1 MQYEKDTGGVLSSGR
16 RWYHD
21 ACGAAFALELVGERW
36 SLLIMREL
44 LFGPRRFGELR
55 DTLHGITAKVLTER
69 LEGLV
74 ATGIV
79 ARRKLPSPA
88 SVQVYELT
96 PWGQRSERA
105 IMELG
110 RWAAASPDHDL
121 TLPLS
126 AAGLML
132 SLRTMFDDT
141 LARGF
146 AFRIGLDFGAETFV
160 VEVGANGLTVRR
172 GEIDA
177 VDAVIT
183 TSPSTLAAIIYA
195 GLPLAMAEAD
205 GSVALAGDR
214 SVVERLTTLFPLPA
228 KRDAKS

>member
-1 MQYEKDTGGVLSSGR
+1 MKYEKDKTGVFSSGR
-16 RWYHD
+16 RWYND
-21 ACGAAFALELVGERW
+21 ACAAAFALELVGERW

-55 DTLHGITAKVLTER
+55 DTLHGITATVLTQR

-74 ATGIV
+74 ASGI
-79 ARRKLPSPA
+79 ATRRKLPSPA
-88 SVQVYELT
+88 SVRVYELT
-96 PWGQRSERA
+96 PWGHRSERA

-110 RWAAASPDHDL
+110 RWAATSPDHDL

-132 SLRTMFDDT
+132 SLRTMFDDV
-141 LARGF
+141 LAQEL
-146 AFRIGLDFGAETFV
+146 AFRVGLDFGAETFV
-160 VEVGANGLTVRR
+160 VELGANGLTVRR
-172 GEIDA
+172 SEIDA

-195 GLPLAMAEAD
+195 GLPLATGEAD
-205 GSVALAGDR
+205 SSITLAGER
-214 SVVERLTTLFPLPA
+214 SAVERFTTLFPLPL
-228 KRDAKS
+228 KCDTNP